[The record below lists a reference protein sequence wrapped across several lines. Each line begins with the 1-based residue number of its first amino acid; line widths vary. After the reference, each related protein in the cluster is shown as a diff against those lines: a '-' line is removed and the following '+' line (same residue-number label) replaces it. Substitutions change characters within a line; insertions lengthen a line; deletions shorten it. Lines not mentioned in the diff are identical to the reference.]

1 MIVRL
6 TGAKMVARVMSWM
19 MKLSVFCIRRIKS
32 KKMRAT
38 FTVRRRLVGFRQKRP
53 PPSQA
58 LSLVPPRTTFP
69 FPTHKFCMN
78 ESAGLGTWLL
88 VTSSSPFVSKIVWLR
103 ITAVPCNIRC
113 WIRSHGHGA
122 PRTESR
128 DGSCITKSGREQ

>member
-1 MIVRL
+1 
-6 TGAKMVARVMSWM
+6 MVARVMSWM

-32 KKMRAT
+32 KKMRAM

-58 LSLVPPRTTFP
+58 LISLVPPRTTFP

-88 VTSSSPFVSKIVWLR
+88 VTSSSPFVSKIERLR
-103 ITAVPCNIRC
+103 KSLQSLAISDVG
-113 WIRSHGHGA
+113 SGLMGHLELKAEMA
-122 PRTESR
+122 PV
-128 DGSCITKSGREQ
+128 